1 MTTTAATLRAQ
12 AVAALTGTTSAG
24 ASVFSIL
31 DWPTWGGSY
40 PVLYLQTPKEEKES
54 LGPNGAPQ
62 FTVTVTLRIQARVQ
76 TPALASGAGAANA
89 LVALET
95 MQRQIE
101 VALINYT
108 PLMTLLEQFSSVS
121 VEKKVS
127 AEGDQNLG
135 ELEMDVGM
143 QFYQGPEDF
152 YVIPT
157 DALTEI
163 TVDADLTN
171 VFDANGTY
179 ANPPFP
185 SSVLPAPRTSGPDGR
200 AESGVDIT
208 LPQ

>member
-1 MTTTAATLRAQ
+1 MTTTAATLRAL
-12 AVAALTGTTSAG
+12 AVTALTGTTDA
-24 ASVFSIL
+24 AANVFSIL
-31 DWPTWGGSY
+31 DWPTWSGSY

-62 FTVTVTLRIQARVQ
+62 FTVTATIRIQARVQ
-76 TPALASGAGAANA
+76 TQALANGAGAANA
-89 LVALET
+89 LVALENI
-95 MQRQIE
+95 QRQIE

-108 PLMTLLEQFSSVS
+108 PLMVLLEQFPFVS

-127 AEGDQNLG
+127 GEGDQNLG

-152 YVIPT
+152 YVVPSN
-157 DALTEI
+157 ALEQI
-163 TVDADLTN
+163 TVDADLVN
-171 VFDANGTY
+171 VFDPNGTY

-185 SSVLPAPRTSGPDGR
+185 SSVEPAPRTSGPDGR
-200 AESGVDIT
+200 AEAGADIT